1 MNCPVCNV
9 DLKTGDRQG
18 VEVNYCP
25 TCRGVWIE
33 RGGLD
38 KIIDRATAAPSR
50 PAQDSERGRDQSR
63 DYSQHDRHGDHGHEG
78 QRRKSFLSNLFD

>member
-1 MNCPVCNV
+1 MNCPVCSV
-9 DLKTGDRQG
+9 ELKMGDRQG

-38 KIIDRATAAPSR
+38 KIIDRAATISSR
-50 PAQDSERGRDQSR
+50 PAPDRERERD
-63 DYSQHDRHGDHGHEG
+63 HDRHDYSRENEHGG
-78 QRRKSFLSNLFD
+78 QRKKSFLSNLFD

>member
-1 MNCPVCNV
+1 MNCPQCNI
-9 DLKTGDRQG
+9 DLKMGDRQG

-38 KIIDRATAAPSR
+38 KIIERAAVSSAR
-50 PAQDSERGRDQSR
+50 PRRHEQD
-63 DYSQHDRHGDHGHEG
+63 DYEDHGHDHGEHEHG
-78 QRRKSFLSNLFD
+78 THRRRGFLSNFFD